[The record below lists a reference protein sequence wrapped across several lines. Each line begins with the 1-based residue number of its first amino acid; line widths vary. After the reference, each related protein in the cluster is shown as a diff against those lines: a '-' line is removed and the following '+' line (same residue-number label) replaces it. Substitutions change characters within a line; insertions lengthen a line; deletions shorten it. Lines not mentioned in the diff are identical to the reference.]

1 MLHST
6 TTVVD
11 GSYLFPPRPHEHYA
25 RQVAALRAEAQ
36 QRVDTRLAQ
45 GFSTREA
52 LAYAAPLLRAA
63 RRGRALQ
70 ATCLLELA
78 AERR

>member
-1 MLHST
+1 MLHT
-6 TTVVD
+6 VGVVD
-11 GSYLFPPRPHEHYA
+11 DALFPFAPRPHERYA

-45 GFSTREA
+45 GFTPGEA

-63 RRGRALQ
+63 MRGRALQ
-70 ATCLLELA
+70 ATCRLELA
-78 AERR
+78 AEQR

>member
-1 MLHST
+1 MLHTST
-6 TTVVD
+6 IVGGAT
-11 GSYLFPPRPHEHYA
+11 LPFAPRPHEHYA